1 MSTIQVLNP
10 VCFLHHIP
18 RMECQNLPPK
28 NSIPP
33 APIREFVAALERQE
47 PRVRVKLERGGPS
60 ADNWWIDVSNGAKR
74 RVTVEWRPELAFG
87 IFNPDTDVAYGEGPS
102 EIFRSIDRAAKRVL
116 YLLENTATFERAP
129 WLRQL
134 REVREVSQS
143 ELADRMHIEQGSI
156 SKLENRRDLK
166 VTTLVSAVRA
176 LGGRVKVMAYF
187 DDCDMPLPLPGVGHS
202 IGRK

>member
-1 MSTIQVLNP
+1 
-10 VCFLHHIP
+10 
-18 RMECQNLPPK
+18 MECHDLPSK
-28 NSIPP
+28 DCTPP
-33 APIREFVAALERQE
+33 AAIGEFLAALKRQE
-47 PRVRVKLERGGPS
+47 PRVRVKLERGGAN
-60 ADNWWIDVSNGAKR
+60 ADNWWIDVSNGSKR

-87 IFNPDTDVAYGEGPS
+87 IFNPDTDVAYGEGPN
-102 EIFRSIDRAAKRVL
+102 EVFRSIGRAAKRVL
-116 YLLENTATFERAP
+116 YLLENNATFERAP
-129 WLRQL
+129 WLKQL

-187 DDCDMPLPLPGVGHS
+187 DDCDMPLPLPGVGKPN
-202 IGRK
+202 GGK